1 MAARQIIKGI
11 RGRILQLVIGM
22 MLLILPVQAQA
33 LLGIGVTGKVGT
45 TGLGADLTVP
55 LIPNWINLRA
65 GYNYGE
71 WRPSTTQGG
80 INYKADVRL
89 ETTPLLIDIH
99 PFHGNF
105 RITGGVYL
113 NRTEI
118 DLSSFVDANDV
129 GLGDIFPPG
138 TNVTLNANVSWSKD
152 YAPYFGIGYG
162 NAADANFLDLPIAV
176 GLSIDLGAYY
186 QGSPDVIL
194 TESTGTVT
202 PANLAV
208 EAAQL
213 KEDLSEFKFFPV
225 LTIGIHIRF

>member
-1 MAARQIIKGI
+1 MAARHTIKGI
-11 RGRILQLVIGM
+11 RRRTLQLVIGL

-33 LLGIGVTGKVGT
+33 IVGIGVTGKVGT

-55 LIPNWINLRA
+55 LIPNWVNLRA
-65 GYNYGE
+65 GYNFGE
-71 WRPSTTQGG
+71 LRPSITYGG
-80 INYKADVRL
+80 INYKADMRFESL
-89 ETTPLLIDIH
+89 PLLIDIH

-113 NRTEI
+113 NKNEM
-118 DLSSFVDANDV
+118 DLSTIVDASTV
-129 GLGDIFPPG
+129 GLGGVPPG
-138 TNVTLNANVSWSKD
+138 TNVTLNADVSWSKD

-162 NAADANFLDLPIAV
+162 NAADANVLDLPIAL

-186 QGSPDVIL
+186 QGSPTVIL
-194 TESTGTVT
+194 TESTGSVL
-202 PANLAV
+202 PADLAA

-213 KEDLSEFKFFPV
+213 EQDLSNFKFFPV

>member
-65 GYNYGE
+65 GYNLGE
-71 WRPSTTQGG
+71 WRPSLTEGG
-80 INYKADVRL
+80 INYQADVRL
-89 ETTPLLIDIH
+89 ETIPLLIDIH

-118 DLSSFVDANDV
+118 DLSSTVDASTV
-129 GLGDIFPPG
+129 GGGGSTG
-138 TNVTLNANVSWSKD
+138 TAVLNANVSWSKD

-162 NAADANFLDLPIAV
+162 NAADDNLLDLPIAV
-176 GLSIDLGAYY
+176 GLSIDLGAFY
-186 QGSPDVIL
+186 QGSPNVIL
-194 TESTGTVT
+194 TESTGTVS
-202 PANLAV
+202 AADLAI

-213 KEDLSEFKFFPV
+213 EQDLSNLKFFPV

>member
-1 MAARQIIKGI
+1 MAVWQIIKGI
-11 RGRILQLVIGM
+11 RRRALPLVIGM

-33 LLGIGVTGKVGT
+33 LVGIGVTGKVGT
-45 TGLGADLTVP
+45 TGLGVDLTVP

-80 INYKADVRL
+80 INYKADARL
-89 ETTPLLIDIH
+89 ETAPLLIDIH

-113 NRTEI
+113 NKNEI
-118 DLSSFVDANDV
+118 DLTSIVDANNV
-129 GLGDIFPPG
+129 GLGGVPPG
-138 TNVTLNANVSWSKD
+138 TNVTLNADVSWSKD

-162 NAADANFLDLPIAV
+162 NAADANFLDLPIAL
-176 GLSIDLGAYY
+176 GLSIDLGAFY

-194 TESTGTVT
+194 TENTGTVS
-202 PANLAV
+202 PADLAI

-213 KEDLSEFKFFPV
+213 EEDLSDFKFFPV

>member
-65 GYNYGE
+65 GYNFGE
-71 WRPSTTQGG
+71 WRPSLTEGG
-80 INYKADVRL
+80 INYQADVRL

-118 DLSSFVDANDV
+118 DLSSTVDASTV
-129 GLGDIFPPG
+129 GGGGSTG
-138 TNVTLNANVSWSKD
+138 TAVLNANISWSKD

-162 NAADANFLDLPIAV
+162 NAADANLLDLPIAV
-176 GLSIDLGAYY
+176 GLSIDLGAFY

-194 TESTGTVT
+194 TESTGTVS
-202 PANLAV
+202 AADLAI

-213 KEDLSEFKFFPV
+213 EQDLSNLKFFPV

>member
-1 MAARQIIKGI
+1 MAVRPTIKGI
-11 RGRILQLVIGM
+11 RGRTLQLVIGM
-22 MLLILPVQAQA
+22 MLLIMPVQAQA
-33 LLGIGVTGKVGT
+33 LLGVGVTGKVGT

-71 WRPSTTQGG
+71 LRPSTTQGG
-80 INYKADVRL
+80 INYKADLRL
-89 ETTPLLIDIH
+89 GTAPLLIDIY

-113 NRTEI
+113 NRTKL
-118 DLSSFVDANDV
+118 DLSSIVDANDV
-129 GLGDIFPPG
+129 GLGGVLPG

-162 NAADANFLDLPIAV
+162 NAVDANVLDLPIAL

-186 QGSPDVIL
+186 QGSPTVIL
-194 TESTGTVT
+194 TESTGSVL
-202 PANLAV
+202 PADLAA

-213 KEDLSEFKFFPV
+213 EQDLSNFKFFPV

>member
-11 RGRILQLVIGM
+11 QRRTLQLVIGM

-89 ETTPLLIDIH
+89 ETTPLLIDI
-99 PFHGNF
+99 
-105 RITGGVYL
+105 
-113 NRTEI
+113 
-118 DLSSFVDANDV
+118 
-129 GLGDIFPPG
+129 
-138 TNVTLNANVSWSKD
+138 
-152 YAPYFGIGYG
+152 
-162 NAADANFLDLPIAV
+162 
-176 GLSIDLGAYY
+176 
-186 QGSPDVIL
+186 
-194 TESTGTVT
+194 
-202 PANLAV
+202 
-208 EAAQL
+208 
-213 KEDLSEFKFFPV
+213 
-225 LTIGIHIRF
+225 

>member
-65 GYNYGE
+65 GYNLGE
-71 WRPSTTQGG
+71 WRPSLTEGG
-80 INYKADVRL
+80 INYQADVRL
-89 ETTPLLIDIH
+89 ETIPLLIDIH

-118 DLSSFVDANDV
+118 DLSSTVDASTV
-129 GLGDIFPPG
+129 GGGGSTG
-138 TNVTLNANVSWSKD
+138 TAVLNANISWSKD

-162 NAADANFLDLPIAV
+162 NAADANLLDLPIAV
-176 GLSIDLGAYY
+176 GLSIDLGAFY

-194 TESTGTVT
+194 TESTGTVS
-202 PANLAV
+202 AADLAI

-213 KEDLSEFKFFPV
+213 EQDLSNLKFFPV

>member
-1 MAARQIIKGI
+1 MAVWRIIKGI
-11 RGRILQLVIGM
+11 RGYTLQLVIGV

-33 LLGIGVTGKVGT
+33 TVGIGVTGKVGT

-80 INYKADVRL
+80 INYKADIRL
-89 ETTPLLIDIH
+89 ESAPLLIDIH

-113 NRTEI
+113 NRTEF
-118 DLSSFVDANDV
+118 DLSSTVDASIV
-129 GLGDIFPPG
+129 GGGGSVGIAE
-138 TNVTLNANVSWSKD
+138 LNADVSWSKD

-162 NAADANFLDLPIAV
+162 NAADANLLDLPIAL

-186 QGSPDVIL
+186 QGSPNVIL
-194 TESTGTVT
+194 TESTGAVS
-202 PANLAV
+202 AADLAI

-213 KEDLSEFKFFPV
+213 EEDLSDFKFFPV

>member
-65 GYNYGE
+65 GYNFGE

-80 INYKADVRL
+80 INYQADVRL

-118 DLSSFVDANDV
+118 DLSSTVDASTV
-129 GLGDIFPPG
+129 GGGGSPPG
-138 TNVTLNANVSWSKD
+138 TAVLNANVSWSKD

-162 NAADANFLDLPIAV
+162 NAADANLLDLPIAV

-186 QGSPDVIL
+186 QGSPNVIL
-194 TESTGTVT
+194 TESTGTVS
-202 PANLAV
+202 AADLAI

-213 KEDLSEFKFFPV
+213 EQDLSNLKFFPV

>member
-1 MAARQIIKGI
+1 MAARQTIKGI
-11 RGRILQLVIGM
+11 RGRTLQLVIGM

-80 INYKADVRL
+80 INYKADARL
-89 ETTPLLIDIH
+89 ETAPLLIDIY

-118 DLSSFVDANDV
+118 DLSSIVDANNV
-129 GLGDIFPPG
+129 GLGGVAPG
-138 TNVTLNANVSWSKD
+138 TNVILNADVSWSKD

-162 NAADANFLDLPIAV
+162 NAADTNFLDLPIAL
-176 GLSIDLGAYY
+176 GLSIDLGAFY

-194 TESTGTVT
+194 TENTGTVS
-202 PANLAV
+202 PVDLAI

-213 KEDLSEFKFFPV
+213 EEDLSDFKFFPV

>member
-1 MAARQIIKGI
+1 MAARQTTKGI
-11 RGRILQLVIGM
+11 RRRTLQLVIGM

-33 LLGIGVTGKVGT
+33 LLGIGLTGKVGT

-80 INYKADVRL
+80 INYKADARL
-89 ETTPLLIDIH
+89 ETIPLLIDIH

-118 DLSSFVDANDV
+118 DLSSIVDASTV
-129 GLGDIFPPG
+129 GLGLSLPG
-138 TNVTLNANVSWSKD
+138 IAVLNANVSWSKD

-162 NAADANFLDLPIAV
+162 NAVDANVLDLPIAL

-186 QGSPDVIL
+186 QGSPTVIL
-194 TESTGTVT
+194 TESTGSVL
-202 PANLAV
+202 PADLAA

-213 KEDLSEFKFFPV
+213 EQDLSNFKFFPV

>member
-11 RGRILQLVIGM
+11 RGRTLQLVIGM

-113 NRTEI
+113 NRTDF
-118 DLSSFVDANDV
+118 DLSSIVDASTL
-129 GLGDIFPPG
+129 GLGTIPPG

-162 NAADANFLDLPIAV
+162 NAADANLFDLPIAV

-186 QGSPDVIL
+186 QGSPDVVL
-194 TESTGTVT
+194 TESTND
-202 PANLAV
+202 PHFAPELAI
-208 EAAQL
+208 EEAQL

>member
-1 MAARQIIKGI
+1 MAARHTIKGI
-11 RGRILQLVIGM
+11 RRRTLQLVIGL

-33 LLGIGVTGKVGT
+33 LLGVGITGKVGT

-80 INYKADVRL
+80 INYKADARL
-89 ETTPLLIDIH
+89 ETIPLLIDIH

-118 DLSSFVDANDV
+118 DLSSIVDASTV
-129 GLGDIFPPG
+129 GLGGSLPG
-138 TNVTLNANVSWSKD
+138 IAVLNANVSWSKD

-162 NAADANFLDLPIAV
+162 NAVDANVLDLPIAL

-186 QGSPDVIL
+186 QGSPTVIL
-194 TESTGTVT
+194 TESTGSVL
-202 PANLAV
+202 PADLAA

-213 KEDLSEFKFFPV
+213 EQDLSNFKFFPV

>member
-1 MAARQIIKGI
+1 MAVRPTIKGI
-11 RGRILQLVIGM
+11 RGRTLQLVIGI

-33 LLGIGVTGKVGT
+33 LLGVGVTGKVGT

-80 INYKADVRL
+80 INYKADARL

-118 DLSSFVDANDV
+118 DLSSIVDANDV
-129 GLGDIFPPG
+129 GLGGSLPG
-138 TNVTLNANVSWSKD
+138 IAVLNANVSWSKD

-162 NAADANFLDLPIAV
+162 NAADANLLDLPIAV

-186 QGSPDVIL
+186 QGSPTVIL
-194 TESTGTVT
+194 TESTGSVL
-202 PANLAV
+202 PADLAA

-213 KEDLSEFKFFPV
+213 EQDLSNFKFFPV